1 MATNPK
7 DMNPDGTTTVKIV
20 KIINGTDVVCIIPTN
35 KDTANSPL
43 LTLDK
48 PLEIKYV
55 PQITNLGIKD
65 YIALVKWAGY
75 TQDQLVTIPKDKI
88 LTITNAS
95 DDMIRSYKKVVGEY
109 HIVDKLHRREDN
121 PRTRKL
127 MDREIMSRLEQDELN
142 NKLDDII
149 DEFTD
154 IHDDDIKKKTI
165 H

>member
-20 KIINGTDVVCIIPTN
+20 KIINGTDVVCVIPTN
-35 KDTANSPL
+35 KETPNSPL

-88 LTITNAS
+88 MSIVNAS
-95 DDMIRSYKKVVGEY
+95 GEMTRSYEFVVKTYDKPEPVVKKETPMSFKRERLS
-109 HIVDKLHRREDN
+109 DEDN
-121 PRTRKL
+121 EKIN
-127 MDREIMSRLEQDELN
+127 EIF
-142 NKLDDII
+142 
-149 DEFTD
+149 DEF
-154 IHDDDIKKKTI
+154 DDDFIPKKTI